1 VSVGGKKLDVQQDA
15 ALTSVNVDLDV
26 DLFGQCVL
34 TFNDPTLRIING
46 KDFNSGTAVKVEIG
60 FHTKMKKIF
69 EGEVVA
75 LEPIFRR
82 DSPPSIKI
90 VCQESL
96 HRLALSQMTRAFNDV
111 DDKQIAT
118 KIAQEHG
125 LTAQAPSGTKEHIL
139 QCNVSDAAFLRRL
152 AAKQGNTL
160 RIEGKKL
167 IIGPPPKGISIPV
180 GPGDGLRKIKVR
192 IKSVSQVSEVSAH
205 GWDPKQKREIVGK
218 AKPQGEIGEG
228 AKKHGSG
235 TLSVAGHEHQPADV
249 ATAEKMAQGRLRK
262 LAEGFVTAQFDMIGD
277 PRAVPG
283 AMLELQKMGAQID
296 GSYRIDHA
304 LHDFSKHG
312 YFCSLRAVRT
322 SKKTAAG
329 KAAKQAAAQAQKQA
343 QQQAAKNAAKGSTKP
358 KEWLEIEL
366 TDSAGKPV
374 PGKPYRIVLPDG
386 KVIDGTLDDLGKAR
400 LDNVAPG
407 EAKVSF
413 PHGSDVKR
421 R

>member
-1 VSVGGKKLDVQQDA
+1 VSVGGKKLGVEQDA
-15 ALTSVNVDLDV
+15 ALTSVNVDLDS

-34 TFNDPTLRIING
+34 TFKDPKLQIING
-46 KDFNSGTAVKVEIG
+46 QDFKSGTAVKVEIG
-60 FHTKMKKIF
+60 FHTQMKKIF

-75 LEPIFRR
+75 LEPVFRR
-82 DSPPSIKI
+82 DWAPSIKI

-96 HRLALSQMTRAFNDV
+96 HRLALSQMTRAFNNA

-125 LTAQAPSGTKEHIL
+125 LAAQAPSGTKEHVL
-139 QCNVSDAAFLRRL
+139 QGNVSDAAFLRRM
-152 AAKQGNTL
+152 AAKHGNTL
-160 RIEGKKL
+160 RMEGKKL
-167 IIGPPPKGISIPV
+167 IIGPPRKGPSIPV
-180 GPGDGLRKIKVR
+180 GPGDGLTKLKVR
-192 IKSVSQVSEVSAH
+192 INSLSQVSGVSVH
-205 GWDPKQKREIVGK
+205 GWDAKQKREIVGN
-218 AKPQGEIGEG
+218 AKPQGEIGQG

-235 TLSVAGHEHQPADV
+235 TLSLAGHEQQPADV

-262 LAEGFVTAQFDMIGD
+262 LAEGFVTAQFDMVGD
-277 PRAVPG
+277 PRALPG
-283 AMLELQKMGAQID
+283 AILELQKMGAQID

-304 LHDFSKHG
+304 LHDFNKHG

-329 KAAKQAAAQAQKQA
+329 RAATQAAAQAQKQA
-343 QQQAAKNAAKGSTKP
+343 QQQAAKNAAKGSAKP
-358 KEWLEIEL
+358 KEWIEIEL

-374 PGKPYRIVLPDG
+374 PGKPYRLVLPDG
-386 KVIDGTLDDLGKAR
+386 KVIDGSLDALGKAR
-400 LDNVAPG
+400 LENVAPG

-413 PHGSDVKR
+413 PNGADVKR